1 MSRYDLDD
9 DDRVVVIEQ
18 HSAGVTPLL
27 VGMALGAGLALL
39 FAPSSGI
46 ETRRQIKKRAM
57 RVRRAAEQVANDV
70 TDTVTETFQDA
81 RRRVEERIDS
91 TRDAIDL
98 KRRQVQRAMEA
109 GRAAA
114 HEAREELEQR
124 IAESKATYK
133 SEAAVEQT
141 RGAAIGEDETTGD

>member
-18 HSAGVTPLL
+18 HSAGAGPFL
-27 VGMALGAGLALL
+27 VGLAIGAGLALL
-39 FAPSSGI
+39 FAPSSGE
-46 ETRRQIKKRAM
+46 ETRRQIKQRAM
-57 RVRRAAEQVANDV
+57 RARRAAEEMASEV
-70 TDTVTETFQDA
+70 TDTVTDTFHDA

-91 TRDAIDL
+91 ARDAIDL
-98 KRRQVQRAMEA
+98 KRRQVRRAVDA

-114 HEAREELEQR
+114 LEARQELEQR
-124 IAESKATYK
+124 IAETKATYK
-133 SEAAVEQT
+133 SEPPVEET

>member
-18 HSAGVTPLL
+18 HSAGVMPLL

-46 ETRRQIKKRAM
+46 ETRRQIKKRAI

-114 HEAREELEQR
+114 HQARDELEQR
-124 IAESKATYK
+124 IAETKAAY
-133 SEAAVEQT
+133 SEPASTERT
-141 RGAAIGEDETTGD
+141 RGAAIGEDESSGD

>member
-18 HSAGVTPLL
+18 HSAGVTPFL

-46 ETRRQIKKRAM
+46 ETRRQIRQRAM

-70 TDTVTETFQDA
+70 TDTVSDTFHDA

-91 TRDAIDL
+91 ARDAIDL

-114 HEAREELEQR
+114 RQAREDLEDR
-124 IAESKATYK
+124 IAETKAAY
-133 SEAAVEQT
+133 SEPTAEQT
-141 RGAAIGEDETTGD
+141 RSAAIGEDEASGD

>member
-18 HSAGVTPLL
+18 HSAGVTPFL
-27 VGMALGAGLALL
+27 VGIALGAGLALL

-46 ETRRQIKKRAM
+46 ETRRQIRQRAM
-57 RVRRAAEQVANDV
+57 RVRRKAEQVANDV

-91 TRDAIDL
+91 ARDAIDL
-98 KRRQVQRAMEA
+98 KRRQVHRAMEA

-114 HEAREELEQR
+114 QQARDELEDR
-124 IAESKATYK
+124 IAENKAAYNRATTG
-133 SEAAVEQT
+133 QP
-141 RGAAIGEDETTGD
+141 RGAAVGEDETSGD

>member
-18 HSAGVTPLL
+18 HSAGVTPFL
-27 VGMALGAGLALL
+27 VGIALGAGLALL

-46 ETRRQIKKRAM
+46 ETRRQIRQRAM
-57 RVRRAAEQVANDV
+57 RVRRKAEQVANDV

-91 TRDAIDL
+91 ARDAIDL
-98 KRRQVQRAMEA
+98 KRRQVHRAMEA

-114 HEAREELEQR
+114 QEARDELEDR
-124 IAESKATYK
+124 IAENKAAYNRSATG
-133 SEAAVEQT
+133 QP
-141 RGAAIGEDETTGD
+141 RGAAVGKDETSGD

>member
-18 HSAGVTPLL
+18 HSAGVTPFL

-46 ETRRQIKKRAM
+46 ETRRQIRQRAM

-70 TDTVTETFQDA
+70 TDTVSETFQDA
-81 RRRVEERIDS
+81 RRRVEDHIDS
-91 TRDAIDL
+91 ARDAIDL
-98 KRRQVQRAMEA
+98 KRRQVRRAMDA

-114 HEAREELEQR
+114 QQARDELEDR
-124 IAESKATYK
+124 IAETKAAYAPP
-133 SEAAVEQT
+133 AAPERT
-141 RGAAIGEDETTGD
+141 RGAAVGEDETSGD

>member
-18 HSAGVTPLL
+18 HSAGVAPLL
-27 VGMALGAGLALL
+27 VGIALGAGLALL
-39 FAPSSGI
+39 FAPSSGV
-46 ETRRQIKKRAM
+46 ETRRQIRKRAM

-70 TDTVTETFQDA
+70 TDSVSETFQDA
-81 RRRVEERIDS
+81 RRRVEDRIDS
-91 TRDAIDL
+91 ARDAIDL

-114 HEAREELEQR
+114 QQARDELEQR
-124 IAESKATYK
+124 IADTKAAYNEPTTPH
-133 SEAAVEQT
+133 T
-141 RGAAIGEDETTGD
+141 RGAAVGEDETSGD

>member
-57 RVRRAAEQVANDV
+57 RVRRAAEQVATDV

-124 IAESKATYK
+124 IADTKAAYNEPAST
-133 SEAAVEQT
+133 ERT
-141 RGAAIGEDETTGD
+141 HGAAMGKDESSGD

>member
-18 HSAGVTPLL
+18 HSAGVTPFL

-46 ETRRQIKKRAM
+46 ETRRQIRQRAM
-57 RVRRAAEQVANDV
+57 RVRRAAEQVASDV
-70 TDTVTETFQDA
+70 TDTVNETFHDA

-91 TRDAIDL
+91 ARDAIDL
-98 KRRQVQRAMEA
+98 KRRQVHRAMEA

-114 HEAREELEQR
+114 QQARDELEQR
-124 IAESKATYK
+124 IADTKAAYNEPA
-133 SEAAVEQT
+133 SPET
-141 RGAAIGEDETTGD
+141 RGAAVGEDESSGD

>member
-18 HSAGVTPLL
+18 HSAGVTPFL

-46 ETRRQIKKRAM
+46 ETRRQIRQRAM
-57 RVRRAAEQVANDV
+57 RVRRAAEQVASDV
-70 TDTVTETFQDA
+70 TDTVNETFHDA

-91 TRDAIDL
+91 ARDAIDL
-98 KRRQVQRAMEA
+98 KRRQVHRAMEA

-114 HEAREELEQR
+114 QQARDELEQR
-124 IAESKATYK
+124 ISDTKAAYNEPAT
-133 SEAAVEQT
+133 SET
-141 RGAAIGEDETTGD
+141 RGAAVGEDESSGD

>member
-9 DDRVVVIEQ
+9 DERVVVIEQ
-18 HSAGVTPLL
+18 HSAGVTPFL
-27 VGMALGAGLALL
+27 VGVALGAGLALL
-39 FAPSSGI
+39 FAPSTGV
-46 ETRRQIKKRAM
+46 ETRRQIKRRAL
-57 RVRRAAEQVANDV
+57 RVRQAAEQVATDV
-70 TDTVTETFQDA
+70 TDTVSETFHDA

-91 TRDAIDL
+91 ARDAIDL

-124 IAESKATYK
+124 IAETKTAYDAP
-133 SEAAVEQT
+133 AAARP
-141 RGAAIGEDETTGD
+141 RGAAVGEDETSGD

>member
-1 MSRYDLDD
+1 MSRYNLDD
-9 DDRVVVIEQ
+9 DDRLVVIEQ
-18 HSAGVTPLL
+18 HSAGAAPFL
-27 VGMALGAGLALL
+27 VGLAIGAGLALL
-39 FAPSSGI
+39 FAPNSGE
-46 ETRRQIKKRAM
+46 ETRRQLRQRAI
-57 RVRRAAEQVANDV
+57 RARRAAEQVANEV
-70 TDTVTETFQDA
+70 TDTVTDTFHDA

-91 TRDAIDL
+91 ARDAIDL
-98 KRRQVQRAMEA
+98 KRRQVRRAVDA

-114 HEAREELEQR
+114 VEAREELEQR

>member
-18 HSAGVTPLL
+18 QSAGITPFL

-46 ETRRQIKKRAM
+46 ETRRQIRQRAM
-57 RVRRAAEQVANDV
+57 RVRRAAEQAASDV
-70 TDTVTETFQDA
+70 TDTVSETFHDA

-91 TRDAIDL
+91 ARDAIDL
-98 KRRQVQRAMEA
+98 KRRQVRRAMDA

-114 HEAREELEQR
+114 HQAREELEDR
-124 IAESKATYK
+124 LAESKAAYSPPATA
-133 SEAAVEQT
+133 ERT
-141 RGAAIGEDETTGD
+141 RGAAVSEDETTGD